1 MKTSAIDHSQRKA
14 ARIAG
19 LIYVLSLVT
28 VISVTYGIVSP
39 VVTGADPGQIA
50 QNILAHETLF
60 RAGIAG
66 YLLYC
71 IEVLVL
77 AAALYVVFRTVDPLF
92 ALLLALGRLIHG
104 VTWLL
109 ITIDRFTALRLLT
122 QTEFADGL
130 PPDQLPVLARLY
142 LSGFDQYYV
151 GLLFWALGSTVG
163 AWLWLRSRYAPRGLA
178 AFGILASGWAVAC
191 TSIFF
196 VFPSFQR
203 LVGLSWFDVPLVL
216 FEVLLG
222 LLLVFR
228 GLPSPGTGATSDVGA
243 AAAAS

>member
-1 MKTSAIDHSQRKA
+1 VTPGAIDPAQRKA

-19 LIYVLSLVT
+19 LLYVLSLVT
-28 VISVTYGIVSP
+28 VIAVTYGILTP
-39 VVTGADPGQIA
+39 VTSGADPA
-50 QNILAHETLF
+50 QRAGNVLAHETLF

-71 IEVLVL
+71 VEGLVL
-77 AAALYVVFRTVDPLF
+77 AAALYVVLRTVDPLW
-92 ALLLALGRLIHG
+92 ALLAALGRLLHG
-104 VTWLL
+104 IVWVL
-109 ITIDRFTALRLLT
+109 ISLDLFSALRLLT
-122 QTEFADGL
+122 QLEYTTGL

-142 LSGFDQYYV
+142 LSGFDHYYV

-163 AWLWLRSRYAPRGLA
+163 AALWLRSRFVPRSLAVFGL
-178 AFGILASGWAVAC
+178 LASGWAVAC

-196 VFPSFQR
+196 VFPSFQD

-216 FEVLLG
+216 FETLLG

-228 GLPSPGTGATSDVGA
+228 GLASPGSGA
-243 AAAAS
+243 AGP